1 MKMYKFVYLLKYFI
15 RFDFLIFLNVH
26 VYKQIKNFMTFKMA
40 KHNVKT
46 EEPGHR
52 THKTLKE
59 KSNNINTE
67 TKFLFNMKEREE

>member
-1 MKMYKFVYLLKYFI
+1 
-15 RFDFLIFLNVH
+15 
-26 VYKQIKNFMTFKMA
+26 MTFKMA

-67 TKFLFNMKEREE
+67 IKFLFNMKEREE